1 MADETR
7 AELRAPNQ
15 TAVIAVL
22 DSISA
27 GNANSSP
34 AAGISTDEH
43 WAWRA
48 SSKAD
53 RRGEAWQLNTVSWQK
68 NAKLDLGFK

>member
-7 AELRAPNQ
+7 AELRAPK

-22 DSISA
+22 DSNHA

-34 AAGISTDEH
+34 AAGIQLTNIGLGELH
-43 WAWRA
+43 PKPIGAA
-48 SSKAD
+48 K
-53 RRGEAWQLNTVSWQK
+53 RGS
-68 NAKLDLGFK
+68 